1 MTIPSEKTSRTSV
14 LQVALMKSQ
23 IIAAT
28 LLVIIASGCV
38 APAIPEGD
46 QSNYEL
52 PGLNNTTIYYL
63 NSSTMQVVENVINT
77 TTVDIFTAESTRLN
91 VKAPVAVDYAGNNV
105 TFNVSKASQFGSSYA
120 RFDFKSNFS
129 GFVAFTQSDG
139 SQLRLPI
146 IKNGSIRVVLPVN
159 YTTGSIFLGSA
170 LPAPD
175 NLTVDEK
182 GRQVLT
188 WNNPYPDH
196 KLLSVKYYHESAP
209 EAILFL
215 FVLIAVGAMLIMG
228 YYYFTMRGLKK
239 KLEVMEK
246 DVRK

>member
-1 MTIPSEKTSRTSV
+1 M
-14 LQVALMKSQ
+14 
-23 IIAAT
+23 
-28 LLVIIASGCV
+28 
-38 APAIPEGD
+38 EGN
-46 QSNYEL
+46 QSDYEL

-63 NSSTMQVVENVINT
+63 NSSSMQVVENVVNT
-77 TTVDIFTAESTRLN
+77 TTADILTADSTRWN

-105 TFNVSKASQFGSSYA
+105 TFNVSKASHSGNTYA

-146 IKNGSIRVVLPVN
+146 MKNGSIRVVLPVN
-159 YTTGSIFLGSA
+159 YTTGIILLGSP

-175 NLTVDEK
+175 NLTIDEK
-182 GRQVLT
+182 GREVLT
-188 WNNPYPDH
+188 WENPYPNY

-209 EAILFL
+209 LAILFL
-215 FVLIAVGAMLIMG
+215 FVLLAVCALLITG
-228 YYYFTMRGLKK
+228 YYYFSVRALKK
-239 KLEVMEK
+239 KLEVIEK

>member
-1 MTIPSEKTSRTSV
+1 
-14 LQVALMKSQ
+14 MKSH
-23 IIAAT
+23 IIAVI

-38 APAIPEGD
+38 APAIIEGSQGD
-46 QSNYEL
+46 YEL

-63 NSSTMQVVENVINT
+63 NSSSMQVVENVVNT
-77 TTVDIFTAESTRLN
+77 TTIDILTADTTTRLN
-91 VKAPVAVDYAGNNV
+91 VMSPVAVDYAGNNV
-105 TFNVSKASQFGSSYA
+105 TFNVSKVSQFGNTYA

-146 IKNGSIRVVLPVN
+146 LKNGSIRVILPVN
-159 YTTGSIFLGSA
+159 YTTGFVFLGSPM
-170 LPAPD
+170 PAPD
-175 NLTVDEK
+175 NMTIDEK

-188 WNNPYPDH
+188 WDNPYPDN
-196 KLLSVKYYHESAP
+196 KFLSVKYYHESAP
-209 EAILFL
+209 EAILFM
-215 FVLIAVGAMLIMG
+215 FVLLGVGAVLITG
-228 YYYFTMRGLKK
+228 YYYFSMRGLKK